1 MQKKDKVYKLF
12 HKSVPESKKYTAQA
26 KSKGFSTREE
36 AEKERDRQYEQG
48 VYKWHSLKIMM
59 LFENK
64 KTHNK

>member
-12 HKSVPESKKYTAQA
+12 HKSVPESKKYTAQT